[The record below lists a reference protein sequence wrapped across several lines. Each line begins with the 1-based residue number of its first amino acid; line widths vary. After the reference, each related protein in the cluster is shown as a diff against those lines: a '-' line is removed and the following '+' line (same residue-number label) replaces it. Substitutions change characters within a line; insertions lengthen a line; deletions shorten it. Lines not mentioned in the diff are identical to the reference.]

1 MKTEKQQEDVDM
13 PSSEQNNTN
22 QEATVSNNSDDDKS
36 TPEPASKPSPGSPQA
51 SPSEKSAG
59 NGMSAF
65 LAISSDSDPRA
76 IAEKRKLNMAVAR
89 GEMTQE
95 EADEIAK
102 RPRTPGAF
110 KSISGEVTLRTKL
123 AVSLF
128 TGRRGNPSKHLSPI
142 IGLTRFAKR
151 SVEIWTAAE
160 QDDPYADHVLL
171 HIEEAY
177 DTAKKR
183 LDNMTKDVGSAME
196 DYLDIDFEDSAMSS
210 KKPTTLQAEFHCSWA
225 WRGLKLVKQ
234 FDDLVK
240 LALGGKHIGLYTEE
254 DWIAI
259 VHETGRGIRHMFLRS
274 EYWIYTGIGRENVKA
289 DDRFAQEAYE
299 KYVKGNRKDFLILD
313 DDVINGVR
321 RAKLSPKIKGN
332 PRAER
337 FRAMN
342 KLRDKAENDGKKKK
356 TSVIMKSSGK
366 KTTDTG
372 KPSGKKTLK
381 LKKNA
386 ERES

>member
-22 QEATVSNNSDDDKS
+22 QEATVSNNNDDDKS
-36 TPEPASKPSPGSPQA
+36 TPETASKPSPGSPKA
-51 SPSEKSAG
+51 SPSDKSAG
-59 NGMSAF
+59 SGMSAF
-65 LAISSDSDPRA
+65 LAMSSDPRA

-89 GEMTQE
+89 GEMTQQ
-95 EADEIAK
+95 EADEIIK
-102 RPRTPGAF
+102 RPPTPGAF
-110 KSISGEVTLRTKL
+110 KSMVGEVTLHTTL
-123 AVSLF
+123 AVALF
-128 TGRRGNPSKHLSPI
+128 TGRPGNLSKQLPPI

-183 LDNMTKDVGSAME
+183 LDNMTKDVSAAME

-210 KKPTTLQAEFHCSWA
+210 RKPTTLQAEFHSPWA
-225 WRGLKLVKQ
+225 WRGLKLLKQ
-234 FDDLVK
+234 YDDLVK

-259 VHETGRGIRHMFLRS
+259 IHETGRGLRHMFLRS

-289 DDRFAQEAYE
+289 DDRFAKEAYE
-299 KYVKGNRKDFLILD
+299 KYVKGNRKDFLMLD

-342 KLRDKAENDGKKKK
+342 QLRDKAENEGKKKK
-356 TSVIMKSSGK
+356 TNVIVKPSGK

-372 KPSGKKTLK
+372 KPSGKETLK

-386 ERES
+386 KRES